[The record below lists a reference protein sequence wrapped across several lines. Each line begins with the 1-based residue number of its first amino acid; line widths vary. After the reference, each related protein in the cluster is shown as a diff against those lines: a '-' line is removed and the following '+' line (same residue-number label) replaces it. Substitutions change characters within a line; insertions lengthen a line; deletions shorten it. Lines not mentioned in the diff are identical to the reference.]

1 MDNNKKS
8 RIEFLELRSRIA
20 SHFHWLRRNEYSELI
35 ESFLNSKI
43 DSDDFDE
50 KFSRML
56 LTIEKESD
64 IEKQDFEMLKEF
76 EINPESKQFGDLV
89 SAIYFCCKNV
99 PRYFSDESDEYLEE
113 KFRDDVESLYV
124 KIQEYL

>member
-8 RIEFLELRSRIA
+8 RIEFLELQSRVA
-20 SHFHWLRRNEYSELI
+20 SHFHWVHRNEYSELI

-56 LTIEKESD
+56 LTIEK
-64 IEKQDFEMLKEF
+64 QDFQMLKEF